1 MITLKMLKIALKPL
15 FLTIMKISPFQIN
28 HFSQK
33 NLGRQQITKALA
45 LDRNNIFL
53 NGIRE
58 NQMI

>member
-1 MITLKMLKIALKPL
+1 MITVKMFKIVLKPL
-15 FLTIMKISPFQIN
+15 FLLIMKISPFQIN

-33 NLGRQQITKALA
+33 RRWPAINHESVGVGS
-45 LDRNNIFL
+45 NNIFL